1 MQLIRIFL
9 QFVSVH
15 AWLFLIAGIELLVA
29 SVLFCVSVKRRVLRP
44 LSAKGPLAG
53 SADFAGASLLQA
65 TLNPLD
71 SAGAELLKA
80 LNEQKDSALLLLR
93 REDLLPLAAG
103 GDPEALLQVPL
114 TTIHEDMSRIFSGL
128 ADPDEGCRLFRRYQ
142 DWDGETDMRAVLSL
156 PGEEWT
162 RLQIRRTG
170 NGVYDLF
177 LLQRCTEEQR
187 QLKKMKQRLAAEE
200 ENSQS
205 KSSFLSR
212 MSHEIRTP
220 MNGIIGMLTLA
231 KGRLTEEDAPARRYL
246 DQASEISDH
255 MLALINDILD
265 MSRIEAGKVELVA
278 APFSLRDLG
287 QKLFD
292 MFAGNLKAKGVH
304 YSVDFQNVEVEWL
317 LGDELRISQVIINF
331 LSNAVKFTSEG
342 EVTVTFRQMMQKAGY
357 ADISIKV
364 HDTGIGM
371 KPEFISRIF
380 RPFEQESIETGH
392 RYGGTGL
399 GMAITDQLVK
409 LMGGEIVVES
419 VPGKG
424 SDFTVYLSFPIAA
437 QKEETGKSAVG
448 DEAVGMIRGCR
459 ILMAEDNEINAMIA
473 EEILRDKG
481 AEVETVENGRL
492 AVECF
497 AKHPAGYYD
506 VILMDIQMPELDGRS
521 ATREIRALPREDAGK
536 QLIFGLS
543 ADAFVEDERLSLDC
557 GMNGHIGKPV
567 DFDALEKRI
576 GAALQR
582 RT

>member
-1 MQLIRIFL
+1 MQLLLTFSQFL
-9 QFVSVH
+9 SNH
-15 AWLFLIAGIELLVA
+15 AWLLLIAGIELLAA
-29 SVLFCVSVKRRVLRP
+29 SFLFCVSVKRWVLRP
-44 LSAKGPLAG
+44 FSKQAR
-53 SADFAGASLLQA
+53 GAFQTELSLLQA
-65 TLNPLD
+65 DKP
-71 SAGAELLKA
+71 GFAEQQLLKA
-80 LNEQKDSALLLLR
+80 FNEQTDSALLLLR
-93 REDLLPLAAG
+93 REDLLPMAAG
-103 GDPEALLQVPL
+103 GDPEALLRVSFSEFR
-114 TTIHEDMSRIFSGL
+114 EDVSRIFSGL
-128 ADPDEGCRLFRRYQ
+128 ADPDEGRRLFQRYR
-142 DWDGETDMRAVLSL
+142 DWDGTGEMTAVLAL

-162 RLQIRRTG
+162 SLHIRRTKDQD
-170 NGVYDLF
+170 YDLF
-177 LLQRCTEEQR
+177 LLRRCTEEQKALESMR
-187 QLKKMKQRLAAEE
+187 QSLAAEE

-205 KSSFLSR
+205 KTSFLSR

-231 KGRLTEEDAPARRYL
+231 KGRLAEDAQARRYL
-246 DQASEISDH
+246 DQAAELSDH

-265 MSRIEAGKVELVA
+265 MSRIEAGKVELET
-278 APFSLRDLG
+278 APFSLRALG
-287 QKLFD
+287 QKLYD
-292 MFAGNLKAKGVH
+292 MFSGNLQTKGVH
-304 YSVDFQNVEVEWL
+304 YSVDFEDVEADWL

-342 EVTVTFRQMMQKAGY
+342 EVTVTFRQMMQKAGV

-419 VPGKG
+419 QPGKG
-424 SDFTVYLSFPIAA
+424 SDFTVYLSLPIAEA
-437 QKEETGKSAVG
+437 KEETAKPEDGA
-448 DEAVGMIRGCR
+448 EAAGIRGCR

-492 AVECF
+492 AVEQF
-497 AKHPAGYYD
+497 AAHPAGYYD
-506 VILMDIQMPELDGRS
+506 VILMDIQMPEMDGRS
-521 ATREIRALPREDAGK
+521 ATREIRALPRADAAQ

-543 ADAFVEDERLSLDC
+543 ADAFVEDERLSLEC

-576 GAALQR
+576 GAALQKR
-582 RT
+582 S